1 MIQKIQFR
9 LFNRI
14 LDCTSTG
21 LVKHSAIIVHI
32 LNNVYRSEAISLSR
46 FCVRIIC
53 VQDGDVTHLNFT
65 VRTGPK
71 FGKYV
76 VTLTFKLYSKYS
88 IICSI
93 HS

>member
-32 LNNVYRSEAISLSR
+32 LMSIGQKLYHYREANSVSD
-46 FCVRIIC
+46 IIC
-53 VQDGDVTHLNFT
+53 VQDGDVT
-65 VRTGPK
+65 VK
-71 FGKYV
+71 F
-76 VTLTFKLYSKYS
+76 YSS
-88 IICSI
+88 DWT
-93 HS
+93 

>member
-32 LNNVYRSEAISLSR
+32 LMSIGQKQYHYREANS
-46 FCVRIIC
+46 V
-53 VQDGDVTHLNFT
+53 
-65 VRTGPK
+65 
-71 FGKYV
+71 
-76 VTLTFKLYSKYS
+76 
-88 IICSI
+88 
-93 HS
+93 